1 MAAERR
7 GAAAADDYKPRPNG
21 GTDMRTISASFFI
34 SLDGVVEAPDQ
45 WHFPYFNDE
54 MGQAVEAAME
64 DSDAMLLGRKT
75 YEEWAAYWPE
85 QDSDVVFADY
95 INNIP
100 KYVASTTLTK
110 AEWNNTTL
118 LRGDLAAELGELKA
132 QPGKT
137 IAMSG
142 SITLVRWLLQND
154 LLDELRLLVHPIVV
168 SRGRRLF
175 VDEIGNKP
183 LKLTSSTTFKTGVL
197 NLVYGPA

>member
-1 MAAERR
+1 
-7 GAAAADDYKPRPNG
+7 
-21 GTDMRTISASFFI
+21 MRTISASFFI

-54 MGQAVEAAME
+54 MGQAVGAAME

-85 QDSDVVFADY
+85 QDSDVAFADY

-110 AEWNNTTL
+110 AEWHNTTL

-142 SITLVRWLLQND
+142 SITLVQWLLRND
-154 LLDELRLLVHPIVV
+154 LLDELRLLVHPIVM

-197 NLVYGPA
+197 NLVYERA